1 MTDNRTDNQA
11 GKARI
16 GFIGLGFMGR
26 GMAANL
32 ARAGHPMMVK
42 GNRDRAPVEA
52 LVAQGAVEA
61 QSPREMAESCDI
73 IHLCLSNSDQVEA
86 VIRGEGGI
94 LAGARAGLIV
104 IDTTTADPVSTAALA
119 GEMAAAG
126 VTLVDAPLGRT
137 PKEAEAGTLDAMV
150 GCNAETFAKVR
161 PVIEVWAG
169 NITHVGETGAG
180 HRMKLVMNFISMG
193 YAALYAEAL
202 TMGVKSGLSP
212 QAIHEVIG
220 GSRLANG
227 FYDTFMRA
235 AVGRDREVHKF
246 TITNAAKDTR
256 YAASMAM
263 AAEMAN
269 PMGSAIRDAFAQMEA
284 AGGGGGYVP
293 WLADHVAALNGLDL
307 EGAVA
312 QSSA

>member
-1 MTDNRTDNQA
+1 MTD
-11 GKARI
+11 KSKI
-16 GFIGLGFMGR
+16 GFIGLGYMGR

-32 ARAGHPMMVK
+32 LRAGHQMMVK

-86 VIRGEGGI
+86 VIRGEDGI
-94 LAGARAGLIV
+94 LAGAREGLIV

-119 GEMAAAG
+119 EEMAAAG
-126 VTLVDAPLGRT
+126 VSLVDAPLGRT

-150 GCNAETFAKVR
+150 GCDAETFAKVR

-169 NITHVGETGAG
+169 NINHVGETGAG

-202 TMGVKSGLSP
+202 VMGVKSGLSP
-212 QAIHEVIG
+212 QAIQSVIG
-220 GSRLANG
+220 GSRLSNG
-227 FYDTFMRA
+227 FFETFMRA
-235 AVGRDREVHKF
+235 AVDRERDVHQF
-246 TITNAAKDTR
+246 SITNAAKDTR

-263 AAEMAN
+263 AAGMAN

-284 AGGGGGYVP
+284 AGKGGDYVP

-312 QSSA
+312 QSKA